1 MKILENLGI
10 SVGNSLPQKE
20 YSVIIDAVFGIGL
33 SREIKGRYAEVI
45 DQMNRMTACK
55 VAVDTPSGIRSDD
68 GKVLGTAFKADL
80 TVTFAFQKMGQIL
93 YPGCEYTGKLVTAPI
108 GITRPEFLRKKKS
121 AWHLKIRCAGN
132 AATKETGF

>member
-33 SREIKGRYAEVI
+33 SRGIKGRYAEVI

-55 VAVDTPSGIRSDD
+55 VAVDTPSGIRSDV
-68 GKVLGTAFKADL
+68 GYVLGKAFKEYLKVSYAIL
-80 TVTFAFQKMGQIL
+80 KMGQIL
-93 YPGCEYTGKLVTAPI
+93 YQGGEYTG
-108 GITRPEFLRKKKS
+108 
-121 AWHLKIRCAGN
+121 
-132 AATKETGF
+132 